1 MIKVIGF
8 WRAWALG
15 VGMMIGSGIFTL
27 PAVLAPFGAYSFVGW
42 AVAAAGAISLVF
54 SLSYM
59 AARNPAAGGPYAYV
73 QEAFGKYP
81 AMITAWGYWISVL
94 IAVPAIALAFTGY
107 LEIFWPELAQNNTL
121 KVICSLSIIWIFT
134 FFSLKGVKEASFVQL
149 LTAILKII
157 PLIVV
162 GLAGLFVGDFTSIE
176 FQQPHQAV
184 SSEKMPF
191 FSMLSTM
198 LLLIMWSYIGIE
210 SATIPADNVINPK
223 KTIPRA
229 LFFGVLTTTVIYVL
243 ALAGVMA
250 IIPNGTLQTL
260 NSPFAET
267 AKLIFGSTGAIFI
280 GIGALISIGG
290 ALNACVFLTGVVPSS
305 GAKQGFFPRF
315 FEQQTE
321 SGAAT
326 TAIIFSSVLAS
337 ICIFL
342 SAKKSLLGTF
352 ELMIAISTVS
362 VFVVYFGAALA
373 SLTLQWRDQGKGVKI
388 KPLLFINSLI
398 SIIFSGLALF
408 GAFTDYF

>member
-1 MIKVIGF
+1 MVKVIGF

-15 VGMMIGSGIFTL
+15 VGMMVGSGIFTL

-42 AVAAAGAISLVF
+42 AVAAVGAISLVF
-54 SLSYM
+54 SMSYM

-73 QEAFGKYP
+73 FEAFGKFP
-81 AMITAWGYWISVL
+81 AAITAWGYWISVL

-107 LEIFWPELAQNNTL
+107 LEIFWPDLAQNSTL

-134 FFSLKGVKEASFVQL
+134 IFSLRGVKEASFVQL
-149 LTAILKII
+149 LTAVLKII
-157 PLIVV
+157 PLIII
-162 GLAGLFVGDFTSIE
+162 GLAGLLLGDFDS
-176 FQQPHQAV
+176 FAV
-184 SSEKMPF
+184 QKSPQISDMSF

-229 LFFGVLTTTVIYVL
+229 LFFGTLTTTAVYVL

-250 IIPNGTLQTL
+250 IIPSETLQTL
-260 NSPFAET
+260 NSPFAEA
-267 AKLIFGSTGAIFI
+267 AKTIFGTTGAIFI

-305 GAKQGFFPRF
+305 GAKHGFFPRY
-315 FEQQTE
+315 FEQLSS

-326 TAIIFSSVLAS
+326 RAILFSSILAS

-342 SAKKSLLGTF
+342 SAQQTLLGTF

-373 SLTLQWRDQGKGVKI
+373 SLKLQWQDRRNNLEI
-388 KPLLFINSLI
+388 RPLLLINSLI
-398 SIIFSGLALF
+398 SIIFSGFALF